1 MIQTIWDEKLQRN
14 FIICF
19 ICKKPIKRTAYSN
32 GGGYKCEKCEFR
44 DKGKQS

>member
-14 FIICF
+14 FIVCIG
-19 ICKKPIKRTAYSN
+19 CKKPITKTAYSN
-32 GGGYKCEKCEFR
+32 GGGYKCEKCEFG